1 MATVFILLSH
11 GVSINVLFWTS
22 FLLTSIKLF
31 FLLSRFLFL
40 SLESWPFCHLRTYL
54 PVSHSDCFLCFLG
67 CYECCLPCI
76 RLSCTTHVTNNI
88 LINNLCAIFFSLF
101 NKISPTFGSHSKTK
115 IRGKKKRRKKIKR
128 MAHAKLTFT
137 LTIKAK
143 TNVNTTFW
151 SSHNF
156 DLVGEVYFNRTNARV
171 NNQLLWQSVL

>member
-1 MATVFILLSH
+1 MVFCPLLNIFSSDFH
-11 GVSINVLFWTS
+11 QT
-22 FLLTSIKLF
+22 F
-31 FLLSRFLFL
+31 FLTESISL
-40 SLESWPFCHLRTYL
+40 SLSWVFCHLRTYL
-54 PVSHSDCFLCFLG
+54 PVSHSGCFLCFLG

-88 LINNLCAIFFSLF
+88 LINNLYAIFFSLF
-101 NKISPTFGSHSKTK
+101 NKISPTFGSHSKIK
-115 IRGKKKRRKKIKR
+115 IRGKKKRKKIKR

>member
-1 MATVFILLSH
+1 MTTVFILLSH
-11 GVSINVLFWTS
+11 GVLSS
-22 FLLTSIKLF
+22 FEHLF
-31 FLLSRFLFL
+31 FWLPSHFFSYWVDFSFSLLSLLSSSNLSPSFSFRLFL
-40 SLESWPFCHLRTYL
+40 
-54 PVSHSDCFLCFLG
+54 VFLG

-88 LINNLCAIFFSLF
+88 LINNLYAIFFSLF
-101 NKISPTFGSHSKTK
+101 NKISPTFGSHSKIK
-115 IRGKKKRRKKIKR
+115 IRGKKKRRKKVKR

-137 LTIKAK
+137 PTFKAK

>member
-1 MATVFILLSH
+1 MSSFEHLFFSLPSNFFSYWVDFSFSLLSLDPSVIFELISQFLIPT
-11 GVSINVLFWTS
+11 VS
-22 FLLTSIKLF
+22 
-31 FLLSRFLFL
+31 
-40 SLESWPFCHLRTYL
+40 
-54 PVSHSDCFLCFLG
+54 CFLG

-115 IRGKKKRRKKIKR
+115 IRGKKKRRKKMKR

-137 LTIKAK
+137 PTIKAK

-156 DLVGEVYFNRTNARV
+156 DLVGKVYFNRTNARV
-171 NNQLLWQSVL
+171 NNKLLWQSVL